1 MLSKARKP
9 KGESMSYLA
18 QWNEVSEDLSKIQR
32 LGSSLERYR
41 DLLAGRDVVTG
52 ATADVISV
60 ALESIDPDFD
70 IKEGSKITLRAIKEG
85 IIAAAKA
92 TRDIVRYIWEL
103 LNSFYVKFTGS
114 IRRVRRT
121 QESISRRLGKLGSAT
136 TYQKMS
142 VAGVQR
148 LSIDGNFVGL
158 DLNHLN
164 DIKDLT
170 NYILNHY
177 PKSVAKIAR
186 NSSRQF
192 LNILDKSKDASSNEV
207 AGEVVE
213 AFANILQ
220 RDFTP
225 PPGHA
230 PLQQRELTTAE
241 KGVHRSVVLPG
252 NVAFIYT
259 PPDVISQML
268 NNSKVANE
276 DVVRR
281 SFTMQFAELQ
291 LNVAD
296 RSEREIDVPSVRT
309 LSEITQLISSILSLA
324 EKAETGQRDFSTVKV
339 VVDDAIRQIAEAGEE
354 AGKSYNSVLSIIGE
368 ISKKLAEPM
377 GFYTHWLAVSLNVY
391 LTFISHCI
399 KHYEAE
405 GV

>member
-1 MLSKARKP
+1 M
-9 KGESMSYLA
+9 
-18 QWNEVSEDLSKIQR
+18 
-32 LGSSLERYR
+32 
-41 DLLAGRDVVTG
+41 
-52 ATADVISV
+52 
-60 ALESIDPDFD
+60 
-70 IKEGSKITLRAIKEG
+70 
-85 IIAAAKA
+85 
-92 TRDIVRYIWEL
+92 
-103 LNSFYVKFTGS
+103 
-114 IRRVRRT
+114 
-121 QESISRRLGKLGSAT
+121 
-136 TYQKMS
+136 
-142 VAGVQR
+142 
-148 LSIDGNFVGL
+148 
-158 DLNHLN
+158 N

-192 LNILDKSKDASSNEV
+192 LNILDKSKDASSDEV

-296 RSEREIDVPSVRT
+296 RSEREIDVPSV
-309 LSEITQLISSILSLA
+309 LSL
-324 EKAETGQRDFSTVKV
+324 
-339 VVDDAIRQIAEAGEE
+339 IH
-354 AGKSYNSVLSIIGE
+354 
-368 ISKKLAEPM
+368 ISEP
-377 GFYTHWLAVSLNVY
+377 TRR
-391 LTFISHCI
+391 
-399 KHYEAE
+399 
-405 GV
+405 

>member
-1 MLSKARKP
+1 
-9 KGESMSYLA
+9 MSHLA
-18 QWNEVSEDLSKIQR
+18 QWKELDEDLGKIQKMS
-32 LGSSLERYR
+32 SSLERYR

-52 ATADVISV
+52 ATAEVISV

-70 IKEGSKITLRAIKEG
+70 IKEGSKITLRAIREG

-121 QESISRRLGKLGSAT
+121 QENISRRLGKLGSAT

-158 DLNHLN
+158 DINHLT
-164 DIKDLT
+164 DIKELT
-170 NYILNHY
+170 NYILNIY
-177 PKSVAKIAR
+177 PRSVTKIAR
-186 NSSRQF
+186 NCSRQF
-192 LNILDKSKDASSNEV
+192 LNIMDSEAEASSQEL
-207 AGEVVE
+207 AGKVVE
-213 AFANILQ
+213 SFADILQ

-225 PPGHA
+225 PNGHA
-230 PLQQRELTTAE
+230 PLQARELTTAE
-241 KGVHRSVVLPG
+241 KGVHRSVILPG

-259 PPDVISQML
+259 PPDVIRQL
-268 NNSKVANE
+268 IGNSKVANE
-276 DVVRR
+276 DVIRR

-296 RSEREIDVPSVRT
+296 RSDREIDVPSIRT
-309 LSEITQLISSILSLA
+309 LSEITQVISSILSLA
-324 EKAETGQRDFSTVKV
+324 EKAEAGRRDFASVKV
-339 VVDDAIRQIAEAGEE
+339 VVDDAIRQIAERAEE
-354 AGKSYNSVLSIIGE
+354 GGKSHNAVLSIIGE